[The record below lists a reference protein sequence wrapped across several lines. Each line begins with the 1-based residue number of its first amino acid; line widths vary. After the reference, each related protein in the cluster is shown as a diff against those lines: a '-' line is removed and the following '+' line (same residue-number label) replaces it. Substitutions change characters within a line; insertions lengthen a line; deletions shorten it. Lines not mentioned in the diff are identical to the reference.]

1 MYIFD
6 TNVVSELRRPEKAN
20 RKVLAWAVGVP
31 NSSVFLSVI
40 TIMEVEFGALSIARR
55 DSAQGRILRAWI
67 DDNILPRFA
76 GRILPV
82 DTEVARRCAGL
93 HIPDPRAERDALIAA
108 TALTHRMT
116 VVTRN
121 VSDFA
126 GMNVQTLNP
135 WS

>member
-55 DSAQGRILRAWI
+55 DSAQGRTLRAWI

-126 GMNVQTLNP
+126 GMNVRTLNP